1 MNPPTW
7 LPQPKLAR
15 VLGQWFSWGASLLTY
30 LLRKRDRESGAGYLT
45 KELPRVLSPS
55 EMPGSRHG
63 YLIGIGKVGHL
74 WLGPSSLFTRKKRA
88 LQGVNSVIVPDFRIC
103 GGQSIEQESL
113 ASFTSNWSPPNS
125 LLTERI
131 QRLSEGKEPSFGLWR
146 R

>member
-1 MNPPTW
+1 MNRRKWDSGGGDFGKPMHELRLPHVPPTW

-30 LLRKRDRESGAGYLT
+30 LLRKNSRDRESGAGYLT

-74 WLGPSSLFTRKKRA
+74 
-88 LQGVNSVIVPDFRIC
+88 
-103 GGQSIEQESL
+103 
-113 ASFTSNWSPPNS
+113 
-125 LLTERI
+125 
-131 QRLSEGKEPSFGLWR
+131 
-146 R
+146 